1 MSRTCQPRSSPRA
14 PTWWRAGHSDRA
26 FLEMFHAVKPPD
38 LLNCVS
44 DFNPDYRSPRPYVD
58 GQLKLGKP
66 QFHTADEVTED
77 MSKELIVGKK
87 AEDELTQLLDT
98 FCGGGLCVGHV
109 DVALKREYPAL
120 NQTPAPTELPT
131 QAPSEAPTAVTT
143 DVPTAL
149 PTSLPTVSA
158 LACPSRSPRTRP
170 RRSQR
175 AFRCTCRRARCH

>member
-1 MSRTCQPRSSPRA
+1 M
-14 PTWWRAGHSDRA
+14 
-26 FLEMFHAVKPPD
+26 
-38 LLNCVS
+38 
-44 DFNPDYRSPRPYVD
+44 
-58 GQLKLGKP
+58 
-66 QFHTADEVTED
+66 
-77 MSKELIVGKK
+77 GKK

-98 FCGGGLCVGHV
+98 FCGGGLYVDHV

-170 RRSQR
+170 RRSPR

>member
-1 MSRTCQPRSSPRA
+1 
-14 PTWWRAGHSDRA
+14 
-26 FLEMFHAVKPPD
+26 
-38 LLNCVS
+38 
-44 DFNPDYRSPRPYVD
+44 
-58 GQLKLGKP
+58 
-66 QFHTADEVTED
+66 

-98 FCGGGLCVGHV
+98 FCGGGLRVDHV
-109 DVALKREYPAL
+109 DVALHREYPAL
-120 NQTPAPTELPT
+120 NQTSAPTELPT

-158 LACPSRSPRTRP
+158 LACPLRSPRTRP
-170 RRSQR
+170 RRSPR